1 MAGGEQRSKVELGV
15 DQAGG
20 LRGEPVVGEGCLARW
35 EEDDVWYRAE
45 VVGRTQ
51 DAYIVQFFDYGNQAE
66 VNSDRIV
73 QNLLEIPLHDMV
85 DENVIDV
92 DHNNTAWSDPEEVEV
107 LFRPPLFQQRY
118 SLVLEQLAAAG
129 VTRLLDTG
137 CNNCRFLRLLK
148 GLLPG
153 AAYLAGLDLD
163 RELLEAEARVLRP
176 LPGEWLTRREVPLT
190 VELFHGSCGDA
201 AGAGALQDSGVEA
214 VTSIELV
221 EHLDPDTLTTF
232 PAAVL
237 GVIRPRLWV
246 VTTPNS
252 DYNVLFPDFPGP
264 FRHWDHRFEWSR
276 REFQAWAGRRGIKHD
291 PRKVRVEGLQSRI
304 VIPGPRKASS
314 NSRQVAA

>member
-1 MAGGEQRSKVELGV
+1 
-15 DQAGG
+15 
-20 LRGEPVVGEGCLARW
+20 
-35 EEDDVWYRAE
+35 
-45 VVGRTQ
+45 
-51 DAYIVQFFDYGNQAE
+51 
-66 VNSDRIV
+66 
-73 QNLLEIPLHDMV
+73 
-85 DENVIDV
+85 
-92 DHNNTAWSDPEEVEV
+92 
-107 LFRPPLFQQRY
+107 
-118 SLVLEQLAAAG
+118 VLEQLAAAG

-176 LPGEWLTRREVPLT
+176 LPGEWLTRREAPLT

-276 REFQAWAGRRGIKHD
+276 REFQAWAGGVVASH
-291 PRKVRVEGLQSRI
+291 PGYTVRFLGAGWSAGREESHGPASQVAVFTREGP
-304 VIPGPRKASS
+304 PGPLGPGPGPGGWWRLERVDYPVRRPETRGREELLGDELLYYLRLLVWDQRGEEGGAEVPLHRLLQFDSVSS
-314 NSRQVAA
+314 LTVDVGEAAGVLRGRGLAVDMERMVVVAEQELEPESEEE